1 MVMMV
6 NMINSV
12 CDGLPTPPK
21 HAVDKDFSIIGQ
33 CRVNELGHLHE
44 VPDNDD
50 NEGVAV
56 VCQVVDFTC
65 KSMQVSLHELSSGHI
80 ISKCKCI

>member
-56 VCQVVDFTC
+56 VCPAAGFSC